1 MSSGRR
7 QYNFKP
13 WLGAFAT
20 LVICA
25 WVSDRPLRQPQRV
38 FGAAESVQIEEAQA
52 LWRGTFALSERRHD
66 TAEFEGR
73 VYSYF
78 PPMYTFL
85 AALIVLFFGG
95 VPHFFFVALAGMV
108 VVLAYMLFLRLTGSA
123 AWAVVFSLAF
133 IIGTSHWPVLDRML
147 REAKPYAVNH
157 VLASIG
163 LLLILLTL
171 AQSYLKSSLTIA
183 DESSDRPEARQF
195 RESARTEV
203 RGSYGFVITPGH
215 GGFALAC
222 LGLVV
227 AGLSRQMT
235 VAFALPLCYL
245 AWQEGRQGRG
255 WTKLA
260 IVVVSVAAVG
270 GVTMALN
277 AAKFA
282 NPFDSGYTYN
292 YVGRDDVFARDARE
306 FGLFS
311 PHYIPRNLYYLGVAG
326 PQLHKIEMKGK
337 PEWYL
342 RPDEMGAGIL
352 WTTPLLIFAFFGWSR
367 VKEDRV
373 RLLLLCSIAA
383 IFVALL
389 FWHGTGSVQKGFH
402 RYSLDFV
409 PALFFL
415 LVPVCLATLRR
426 RWLTVVAVSWSI
438 LYFAVLLQLPH
449 IRVW

>member
-1 MSSGRR
+1 MQPQEPRSNPGNHIRSNFSFSTSSCRR
-7 QYNFKP
+7 SIRLRS
-13 WLGAFAT
+13 WLGALAT

-25 WVSDRPLRQPQRV
+25 VVSERPLWQPGRV
-38 FGAAESVQIEEAQA
+38 FGPAESVQIEEAQA

-85 AALIVLFFGG
+85 AGLFVPFFDG
-95 VPHFFFVALAGMV
+95 VPHFFFVALAGLL
-108 VVLAYMLFLRLTGSA
+108 VVLTYALILRLSGSA
-123 AWAVVFSLAF
+123 AWAVVFALAF
-133 IIGTSHWPVLDRML
+133 IVGTSHWPVLDRML
-147 REAKPYAVNH
+147 REAKPYSVNH

-163 LLLILLTL
+163 VVLILLVMV
-171 AQSYLKSSLTIA
+171 SH
-183 DESSDRPEARQF
+183 RW
-195 RESARTEV
+195 
-203 RGSYGFVITPGH
+203 FVLVGV
-215 GGFALAC
+215 
-222 LGLVV
+222 GLVV

-235 VAFALPLCYL
+235 VAFAVPLCYL

-255 WTKLA
+255 WSKLA
-260 IVVVSVAAVG
+260 LVVASVAVVAS
-270 GVTMALN
+270 VTMTIN

-282 NPFDSGYTYN
+282 NPFDSGYIHN
-292 YVGRDDVFARDARE
+292 YVGRDDAFARDARE

-311 PHYIPRNLYYLGVAG
+311 AHYVPRNLYYLSVAP
-326 PQLHKIEMKGK
+326 PQLHRIEIGEE
-337 PEWYL
+337 PQWFL
-342 RPDEMGAGIL
+342 RADEMGAGIL
-352 WTTPLLIFAFFGWSR
+352 LTTPLLIFAFFGWSR

-389 FWHGTGSVQKGFH
+389 FWHGTGNVQKGFH

-415 LVPVCLATLRR
+415 LVPVCLATTRR
-426 RWLTVVAVSWSI
+426 KWLTVAAVSWSI
-438 LYFAVLLQLPH
+438 LYFAVLLPRPH